1 MLKASLAAT
10 HAYVFYVSIP
20 LSFVQLENS
29 YVTRVKIKLAA
40 YRLVDGGGLAERPR
54 RTILFDFSLFI

>member
-1 MLKASLAAT
+1 M
-10 HAYVFYVSIP
+10 
-20 LSFVQLENS
+20 
-29 YVTRVKIKLAA
+29 RVKIKLAA